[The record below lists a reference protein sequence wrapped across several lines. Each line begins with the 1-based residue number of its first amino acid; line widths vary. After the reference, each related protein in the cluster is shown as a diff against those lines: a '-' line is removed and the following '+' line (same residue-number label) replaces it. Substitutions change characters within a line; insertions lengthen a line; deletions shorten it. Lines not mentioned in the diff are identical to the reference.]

1 VSSHWNPDSEI
12 ARIDSERE
20 RRRAWPAGAT
30 AGLALVAIL
39 CVATSAL
46 LYEVS
51 APRDVFAEVAPGN

>member
-1 VSSHWNPDSEI
+1 VSRHWNPDGEI
-12 ARIDSERE
+12 ARVNPERE

-46 LYEVS
+46 LYEMA
-51 APRDVFAEVAPGN
+51 APRDVFAEVAPGD